1 MGSTVVKKEKN
12 EVTLK
17 IEVGHEQFEK
27 AVQQAYQRTKHK
39 YAIAGFRRGKAPR
52 KLIEAYYGEG
62 VFYDEA
68 INLICPE
75 EYGKAIKDQN
85 LEPVDRPTINIEEIG
100 KGKNLVFT
108 ATVTVKP
115 ELVLGQYKGIEAEKK
130 EYNVKE
136 EDVEKELEMLRDR
149 NSRMVVVERPIQEG
163 DYVLIDYKGFLGD
176 EEEEIEG
183 ATAQKQGLWI
193 GSGRFIPGFEEQLIG
208 AKAGDDVTVK
218 VKFPEDYHVEKLKGQ
233 DAVFYVKINEV
244 KEKQLPELDDEF
256 AKDVSEHDTLEALK
270 EDIRKKQEEAARKR
284 SEYEFKNEVL
294 KKVIDN
300 AQVDI
305 PEVMVENQIDNM
317 LNDFDFQL
325 RYQGMDLDTY
335 LKLSGSTLEDVRNE
349 IRHDA
354 YDKVKMQLTL
364 EAIAKAENIEASQ
377 EDMDAEIERYA
388 KEYDMDLDKLKESLK
403 QSNYEYIQNNIVMQ
417 KTVDFLVENAI
428 AKPVAAE

>member
-39 YAIAGFRRGKAPR
+39 YGIAGFRRGKAPR

-75 EYGKAIKDQN
+75 EYEKAIKDQN

-325 RYQGMDLDTY
+325 RYQGMDLD
-335 LKLSGSTLEDVRNE
+335 
-349 IRHDA
+349 
-354 YDKVKMQLTL
+354 
-364 EAIAKAENIEASQ
+364 
-377 EDMDAEIERYA
+377 
-388 KEYDMDLDKLKESLK
+388 
-403 QSNYEYIQNNIVMQ
+403 
-417 KTVDFLVENAI
+417 
-428 AKPVAAE
+428 